1 MRKTALV
8 LGFALALTAAACGG
22 DSGNG
27 SGDGSEDC
35 VDLTG
40 EGDTF
45 TVRMLDNQFIPSCFT
60 ASASQSLTLVNEDA
74 ALHSFTLEDTPID
87 VDISA
92 EETMDLS
99 PITGQVDPGT
109 YRLICKYHLP
119 GMTGEVTIVE

>member
-1 MRKTALV
+1 MRKIALV
-8 LGFALALTAAACGG
+8 LGSALALTAAACGG

-27 SGDGSEDC
+27 SGGDPC
-35 VDLTG
+35 VDLTT
-40 EGDTF
+40 EGDSF
-45 TVRMLDNQFIPSCFT
+45 SVRMVDNQFVPSCFT

-74 ALHSFTLEDTPID
+74 ALHSFTLEDTPVD
-87 VDISA
+87 VDIAA

-99 PITGQVDPGT
+99 PITGKVEPGT